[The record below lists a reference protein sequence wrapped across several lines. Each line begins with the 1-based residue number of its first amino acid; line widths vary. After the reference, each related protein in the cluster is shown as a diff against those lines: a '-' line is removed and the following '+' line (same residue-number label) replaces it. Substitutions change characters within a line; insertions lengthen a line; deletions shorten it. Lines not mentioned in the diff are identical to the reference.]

1 MLNQIL
7 SYCEKQNIKCIFLD
21 FFGTIVQRKCG
32 PQEVKLLWAKKLS
45 CKIKYTFDEKQL
57 ALLRTKSE
65 QAAISRAENGEFNYT
80 ELADEI
86 YRRAVELNRSFGD
99 TYSLEEFY
107 KQALT
112 AEVEAELESQSYI
125 QETIQLI
132 DEAYDLGVNMYII
145 SDFYLSKEEL
155 KTFLKR
161 DRIDEKIDQIFVSSD
176 YRNSKQQG
184 GLYDCVCQTLGV
196 NKDQCVMLGDNE
208 NSDVKNAEKSGI
220 KGFLLNNSEGVYT
233 KDNVKEKIK
242 KIYPVSEKQMTVIG
256 TGYNSEVF
264 KKTGIKSSR
273 KDGKIRMIFA
283 GKITQKKG
291 VKSLLRALNLLDYE
305 KEKIQLI
312 LAGGAGN
319 LVEYEEIKELA
330 DGCRYPVV
338 FAGCVTQSR
347 LAELYNDCDIFVLP
361 SMYEGL
367 PLTVIESLAC
377 GDRVVMTKLEGIAE
391 WLADMVPDA
400 DIRYVLPPGMK
411 GTDEPLEEE
420 LPEFESRLA
429 EALREAIE
437 EKDTKECDVSRI
449 SWQKIAREVIR

>member
-1 MLNQIL
+1 MKFSYSCEGKGETLVFIHSYLWDKNMWEPQIKFL
-7 SYCEKQNIKCIFLD
+7 KEYYQCISIDLPGHGQSSVLDDRENISLRD
-21 FFGTIVQRKCG
+21 
-32 PQEVKLLWAKKLS
+32 LAKEL
-45 CKIKYTFDEKQL
+45 
-57 ALLRTKSE
+57 TK
-65 QAAISRAENGEFNYT
+65 F
-80 ELADEI
+80 
-86 YRRAVELNRSFGD
+86 
-99 TYSLEEFY
+99 
-107 KQALT
+107 
-112 AEVEAELESQSYI
+112 
-125 QETIQLI
+125 I
-132 DEAYDLGVNMYII
+132 DELGVEKYIYIGLSVGGMLAPYMYE
-145 SDFYLSKEEL
+145 YH
-155 KTFLKR
+155 
-161 DRIDEKIDQIFVSSD
+161 
-176 YRNSKQQG
+176 
-184 GLYDCVCQTLGV
+184 
-196 NKDQCVMLGDNE
+196 
-208 NSDVKNAEKSGI
+208 
-220 KGFLLNNSEGVYT
+220 
-233 KDNVKEKIK
+233 KEKIK

-264 KKTGIKSSR
+264 KKTGIKLSR

-420 LPEFESRLA
+420 LPAFESRLA

>member
-1 MLNQIL
+1 MRVLSVTAQKPCSTGSGVYLTEVVRSLAKMGVSQAVVAGVTREDRVDMPEGVTVYPVYFSSEKLPYPVVGMSDEMPYTSEAIEKENPDIIL
-7 SYCEKQNIKCIFLD
+7 CHHLYYLTALI
-21 FFGTIVQRKCG
+21 RAHY
-32 PQEVKLLWAKKLS
+32 PAKKVYGF
-45 CKIKYTFDEKQL
+45 CHNTD
-57 ALLRTKSE
+57 LRQMESILFE
-65 QAAISRAENGEFNYT
+65 RNFIRQ
-80 ELADEI
+80 EI
-86 YRRAVELNRSFGD
+86 PKL
-99 TYSLEEFY
+99 
-107 KQALT
+107 
-112 AEVEAELESQSYI
+112 
-125 QETIQLI
+125 
-132 DEAYDLGVNMYII
+132 
-145 SDFYLSKEEL
+145 
-155 KTFLKR
+155 
-161 DRIDEKIDQIFVSSD
+161 DRIFALQEAQ
-176 YRNSKQQG
+176 
-184 GLYDCVCQTLGV
+184 
-196 NKDQCVMLGDNE
+196 
-208 NSDVKNAEKSGI
+208 
-220 KGFLLNNSEGVYT
+220 
-233 KDNVKEKIK
+233 KEKIK

-420 LPEFESRLA
+420 LPAFESRLA

>member
-1 MLNQIL
+1 MGIFYKDNMKNNINKIKKRDIDKEEYERNEKESKRNKIIL
-7 SYCEKQNIKCIFLD
+7 YYIPLICIIILAIIYIGTNNKYILIPFAIFFLIFLFGMDSNSRTCEKCKKWNSIVWIKSNI
-21 FFGTIVQRKCG
+21 
-32 PQEVKLLWAKKLS
+32 EVKDKIITKKGITG
-45 CKIKYTFDEKQL
+45 KEKS
-57 ALLRTKSE
+57 K
-65 QAAISRAENGEFNYT
+65 
-80 ELADEI
+80 
-86 YRRAVELNRSFGD
+86 
-99 TYSLEEFY
+99 
-107 KQALT
+107 KQ
-112 AEVEAELESQSYI
+112 
-125 QETIQLI
+125 
-132 DEAYDLGVNMYII
+132 
-145 SDFYLSKEEL
+145 KE
-155 KTFLKR
+155 
-161 DRIDEKIDQIFVSSD
+161 RIDRNTGKCTNCGNEVS
-176 YRNSKQQG
+176 
-184 GLYDCVCQTLGV
+184 
-196 NKDQCVMLGDNE
+196 
-208 NSDVKNAEKSGI
+208 
-220 KGFLLNNSEGVYT
+220 
-233 KDNVKEKIK
+233 KEKIK

-264 KKTGIKSSR
+264 KKTGIKLSR

-420 LPEFESRLA
+420 LPAFESRLA

>member
-1 MLNQIL
+1 MRVL
-7 SYCEKQNIKCIFLD
+7 SVTAQKPCSTGSGVYLTEVVRSLAKMGVSQAVVAGVTREDRVDMPEGVTVYPVYFSSEKLPYPVVGMSD
-21 FFGTIVQRKCG
+21 EM
-32 PQEVKLLWAKKLS
+32 P
-45 CKIKYTFDEKQL
+45 YTST
-57 ALLRTKSE
+57 R
-65 QAAISRAENGEFNYT
+65 
-80 ELADEI
+80 
-86 YRRAVELNRSFGD
+86 YRD
-99 TYSLEEFY
+99 
-107 KQALT
+107 
-112 AEVEAELESQSYI
+112 
-125 QETIQLI
+125 
-132 DEAYDLGVNMYII
+132 M
-145 SDFYLSKEEL
+145 KEEMESIL
-155 KTFLKR
+155 FERNFIRQEIPKL
-161 DRIDEKIDQIFVSSD
+161 DRIFALQEAQ
-176 YRNSKQQG
+176 
-184 GLYDCVCQTLGV
+184 
-196 NKDQCVMLGDNE
+196 
-208 NSDVKNAEKSGI
+208 
-220 KGFLLNNSEGVYT
+220 
-233 KDNVKEKIK
+233 KEKIK

-264 KKTGIKSSR
+264 KKTGIKLSR

-420 LPEFESRLA
+420 LPAFESRLA

>member
-1 MLNQIL
+1 
-7 SYCEKQNIKCIFLD
+7 
-21 FFGTIVQRKCG
+21 
-32 PQEVKLLWAKKLS
+32 
-45 CKIKYTFDEKQL
+45 
-57 ALLRTKSE
+57 
-65 QAAISRAENGEFNYT
+65 
-80 ELADEI
+80 
-86 YRRAVELNRSFGD
+86 
-99 TYSLEEFY
+99 
-107 KQALT
+107 
-112 AEVEAELESQSYI
+112 
-125 QETIQLI
+125 
-132 DEAYDLGVNMYII
+132 
-145 SDFYLSKEEL
+145 
-155 KTFLKR
+155 
-161 DRIDEKIDQIFVSSD
+161 
-176 YRNSKQQG
+176 
-184 GLYDCVCQTLGV
+184 
-196 NKDQCVMLGDNE
+196 
-208 NSDVKNAEKSGI
+208 
-220 KGFLLNNSEGVYT
+220 
-233 KDNVKEKIK
+233 
-242 KIYPVSEKQMTVIG
+242 
-256 TGYNSEVF
+256 
-264 KKTGIKSSR
+264 
-273 KDGKIRMIFA
+273 MIFA

-319 LVEYEEIKELA
+319 IVEYEEIKELA

-449 SWQKIAREVIR
+449 SWQKIAPELTIPSISVSSSSKSRMPTLFPYYGIIKSGKMIDFIFPHFLCCTFYSVSFLLTYPGRSLEDVSSFTCVILACLSTT

>member
-1 MLNQIL
+1 MRVLSVTAQKPCSTGSGVYLTEVVRSLAKMGVSQAVVAGVTREDRVDMPEGVTVYPVYFSSEKLPYPVVGMSDEMPYTSTRYRDMTEEMAGQFKAAFLEVLDEAIEKENPDIIL
-7 SYCEKQNIKCIFLD
+7 CHHLYYLTALI
-21 FFGTIVQRKCG
+21 RAHY
-32 PQEVKLLWAKKLS
+32 PAKKVYGF
-45 CKIKYTFDEKQL
+45 CHNTD
-57 ALLRTKSE
+57 LRQMESILFE
-65 QAAISRAENGEFNYT
+65 RNFIRQ
-80 ELADEI
+80 EI
-86 YRRAVELNRSFGD
+86 PKL
-99 TYSLEEFY
+99 
-107 KQALT
+107 
-112 AEVEAELESQSYI
+112 
-125 QETIQLI
+125 
-132 DEAYDLGVNMYII
+132 
-145 SDFYLSKEEL
+145 
-155 KTFLKR
+155 
-161 DRIDEKIDQIFVSSD
+161 DRI
-176 YRNSKQQG
+176 
-184 GLYDCVCQTLGV
+184 
-196 NKDQCVMLGDNE
+196 
-208 NSDVKNAEKSGI
+208 
-220 KGFLLNNSEGVYT
+220 
-233 KDNVKEKIK
+233 
-242 KIYPVSEKQMTVIG
+242 
-256 TGYNSEVF
+256 
-264 KKTGIKSSR
+264 
-273 KDGKIRMIFA
+273 FA
-283 GKITQKKG
+283 LQEAQKKG

-420 LPEFESRLA
+420 LPAFESRLA

>member
-1 MLNQIL
+1 MRVLSVTAQKPCSTGSGVYLTEVVRSLAKMGVSQAVVAGVTREDRVDMPEGVTVYPVYFSSEKLPYPVVGMSDEMPYTSTRYRDMTEEMAGQFKAAFLEVLDEAIEKENPDIIL
-7 SYCEKQNIKCIFLD
+7 CHHLYYLTALI
-21 FFGTIVQRKCG
+21 RAHY
-32 PQEVKLLWAKKLS
+32 PAKKVYGFCHNTDLRQMES
-45 CKIKYTFDEKQL
+45 ISIEKNFIRQ
-57 ALLRTKSE
+57 
-65 QAAISRAENGEFNYT
+65 
-80 ELADEI
+80 EI
-86 YRRAVELNRSFGD
+86 PKL
-99 TYSLEEFY
+99 
-107 KQALT
+107 
-112 AEVEAELESQSYI
+112 
-125 QETIQLI
+125 
-132 DEAYDLGVNMYII
+132 
-145 SDFYLSKEEL
+145 
-155 KTFLKR
+155 
-161 DRIDEKIDQIFVSSD
+161 DRIFALQEAQ
-176 YRNSKQQG
+176 
-184 GLYDCVCQTLGV
+184 
-196 NKDQCVMLGDNE
+196 
-208 NSDVKNAEKSGI
+208 
-220 KGFLLNNSEGVYT
+220 
-233 KDNVKEKIK
+233 KEKIK

>member
-1 MLNQIL
+1 
-7 SYCEKQNIKCIFLD
+7 
-21 FFGTIVQRKCG
+21 
-32 PQEVKLLWAKKLS
+32 
-45 CKIKYTFDEKQL
+45 
-57 ALLRTKSE
+57 
-65 QAAISRAENGEFNYT
+65 
-80 ELADEI
+80 
-86 YRRAVELNRSFGD
+86 
-99 TYSLEEFY
+99 
-107 KQALT
+107 
-112 AEVEAELESQSYI
+112 
-125 QETIQLI
+125 
-132 DEAYDLGVNMYII
+132 
-145 SDFYLSKEEL
+145 
-155 KTFLKR
+155 
-161 DRIDEKIDQIFVSSD
+161 
-176 YRNSKQQG
+176 
-184 GLYDCVCQTLGV
+184 
-196 NKDQCVMLGDNE
+196 
-208 NSDVKNAEKSGI
+208 
-220 KGFLLNNSEGVYT
+220 
-233 KDNVKEKIK
+233 
-242 KIYPVSEKQMTVIG
+242 MTVIG

-264 KKTGIKSSR
+264 KKTGIKLSR

-420 LPEFESRLA
+420 LPAFESRLT

>member
-1 MLNQIL
+1 MI
-7 SYCEKQNIKCIFLD
+7 
-21 FFGTIVQRKCG
+21 GTHR
-32 PQEVKLLWAKKLS
+32 LLQSDVVFRDLG
-45 CKIKYTFDEKQL
+45 
-57 ALLRTKSE
+57 LL
-65 QAAISRAENGEFNYT
+65 I
-80 ELADEI
+80 
-86 YRRAVELNRSFGD
+86 
-99 TYSLEEFY
+99 
-107 KQALT
+107 
-112 AEVEAELESQSYI
+112 
-125 QETIQLI
+125 I
-132 DEAYDLGVNMYII
+132 DEEQRFGVA
-145 SDFYLSKEEL
+145 
-155 KTFLKR
+155 
-161 DRIDEKIDQIFVSSD
+161 Q
-176 YRNSKQQG
+176 
-184 GLYDCVCQTLGV
+184 
-196 NKDQCVMLGDNE
+196 
-208 NSDVKNAEKSGI
+208 
-220 KGFLLNNSEGVYT
+220 
-233 KDNVKEKIK
+233 KEKIK

-264 KKTGIKSSR
+264 KKTGIKLSR

-420 LPEFESRLA
+420 LPAFESRLA